1 MARTLNQIY
10 NEAKA
15 EVSKRLELTEIH
27 NSSKMSVLDAFT
39 WVASVGVY
47 SVETLFDVFK
57 ADVAMDLR
65 NRVNGTAGYYAN
77 ALLKYQSGDT
87 LEMNSDGTQFSYPT
101 VDESKRIITKVSY
114 SESEE
119 EGFHDKRLIL
129 KVATGQAGNYS
140 RIDEKELTA
149 IRAYLHQISFAG
161 TRASVVS
168 RNGDVLIPR
177 VTVYYDGSVETDE
190 VYKEIENSLNAF
202 IESIEF
208 DGVVYVQK
216 IIDAIQRS
224 KYVTDVFVDTSNQQ
238 GIFVAQYD
246 DSNRLIAVQGGAE
259 HSNVEHRV
267 SRFFV
272 PNGGFVKQSSKEGDE
287 ALLPMWRE
295 SIILKIDGQ

>member
-15 EVSKRLELTEIH
+15 EVSKRLELTEIQ

-87 LEMNSDGTQFSYPT
+87 LEMSSDGTQFSYPT

-114 SESEE
+114 SESKE

-177 VTVYYDGSVETDE
+177 VTAYYDGSVEAGE
-190 VYKEIENSLNAF
+190 VYKEIENSLNTF

-216 IIDAIQRS
+216 IIDAIQRA

-246 DSNRLIAVQGGAE
+246 DSNRLITVQGSAE
-259 HSNVEHRV
+259 HSDVEHRV

-295 SIILKIDGQ
+295 SIVLKIDGQ